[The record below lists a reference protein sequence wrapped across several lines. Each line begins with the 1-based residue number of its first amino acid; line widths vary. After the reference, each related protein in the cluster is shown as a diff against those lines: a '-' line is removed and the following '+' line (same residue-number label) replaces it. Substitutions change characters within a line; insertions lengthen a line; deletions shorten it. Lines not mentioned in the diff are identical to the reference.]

1 MISAVTPFNS
11 HVTNVNEGSLVPDW
25 YDKTAVP
32 LHSVNLLTHM
42 YTRVITTRQFDYHKR
57 SIVHACGSDSLTARL
72 DDLKENNMH
81 VQRNSTR
88 ICVMDGVWLVTP
100 LKCNNVLVTHCITR
114 VVAPSN
120 ELRTYVHGDILVGYP
135 VAV

>member
-57 SIVHACGSDSLTARL
+57 SIVHACGSDSSTARL
-72 DDLKENNMH
+72 DDLKENNMQFSETAH
-81 VQRNSTR
+81 VYVSWTEF
-88 ICVMDGVWLVTP
+88 GWLP
-100 LKCNNVLVTHCITR
+100 R
-114 VVAPSN
+114 
-120 ELRTYVHGDILVGYP
+120 
-135 VAV
+135 